1 MKTFQQNVKLGLNH
15 VQVLVR
21 GMYAIANSDG
31 LHATE
36 LVLLREFY
44 ESCRADVE
52 GLASFEE
59 VIAVALDEES
69 ARDVLDTPELRDLFV
84 RSCLLLAFA
93 DGTFSPAERTQL
105 AHLAALLDV
114 KPERRLELEEE
125 ARSFLFRRVAHV
137 HNLDVL
143 QKVVKDLA

>member
-1 MKTFQQNVKLGLNH
+1 MKSFQQDVKLGLNH

-21 GMYAIANSDG
+21 GMYSVARCDG
-31 LHATE
+31 VHATE

-52 GLASFEE
+52 GLASFDE
-59 VIAVALDEES
+59 VIAVPLDEES
-69 ARDVLDTPELRDLFV
+69 ARDVLDTPELRELFL

-93 DGTFSPAERTQL
+93 DGAYSPSERTQL
-105 AHLAALLDV
+105 VRLAELLDV
-114 KPERRLELEEE
+114 TPERRSELEEE

-143 QKVVKDLA
+143 QEVVKDLA